1 MKIGPYNIYSIETS
15 EFGLDGGAMFGIVP
29 KTIWEKC
36 APADN
41 LNRINMVTR
50 SMLLVSNNKKI
61 LIDTGNGTK
70 WDEKYKKIYNINTS
84 LYNIETSLLKYG
96 YTPEDITDVICT
108 HMHFDHIGGNTKIEF
123 GKVVPTFIN
132 AKYWISKEN
141 WDLANDPS
149 QKDQGSFLED
159 DWKVLLDNNMIK
171 IISGTEPFI
180 DNIDIYLT
188 YGHTAGLMHPI
199 ISDGTQTIFYGSDL
213 FPTVA
218 HVPINWVMAYDIQPV
233 VTMKEKEYL
242 LNKMYLGNWILFFEH
257 DPKIQACTIDKVGQ
271 KYKIKKSVIVSE

>member
-1 MKIGPYNIYSIETS
+1 MKIGPYHIYSIETS

-36 APADN
+36 SPADN

-50 SMLLVSNNKKI
+50 SMLLVSNNKKV

-108 HMHFDHIGGNTKIEF
+108 HMHFDHIGGNTKIES
-123 GKVVPTFIN
+123 GKVVPTFAN
-132 AKYWISKEN
+132 ATYWVSKEN
-141 WDLANDPS
+141 WNLANDPS

-180 DNIDIYLT
+180 EGINIYLT
-188 YGHTAGLMHPI
+188 YGHTEGLIHPI

-242 LNKMYLGNWILFFEH
+242 LNKMYLEDWILFFEH
-257 DPKIQACTIDKVGQ
+257 DPNIQACKIDRDGQ

>member
-1 MKIGPYNIYSIETS
+1 MKIGPYHIYSIETS

-36 APADN
+36 SPADN

-50 SMLLVSNNKKI
+50 SMLLVSNNKKV

-108 HMHFDHIGGNTKIEF
+108 HMHFDHIGGNTKIES
-123 GKVVPTFIN
+123 GKVVPTFAN
-132 AKYWISKEN
+132 ATYWISKEN
-141 WDLANDPS
+141 WNLANDPS

-180 DNIDIYLT
+180 EGINIYLT
-188 YGHTAGLMHPI
+188 YGHTEGLIHPI

-242 LNKMYLGNWILFFEH
+242 LNKMYLEDWILFFEH
-257 DPKIQACTIDKVGQ
+257 DPNIQACKIDRDGQ
-271 KYKIKKSVIVSE
+271 KYKIKKSIIVSE